1 MNVREHYQTV
11 KFNIQFA
18 SLLFEAGRVGQGN
31 AAMHKAET
39 ALDKLIEYEDRVRAE
54 MKRRVAETNK
64 KFDDI
69 DMGVDALIGE
79 NQRLRDA

>member
-1 MNVREHYQTV
+1 MNVREHYETV

-39 ALDKLIEYEDRVRAE
+39 AIDALIEYEDLVLAE
-54 MKRRVAETNK
+54 MKRRVAKTNK
-64 KFDDI
+64 RFDDT
-69 DMGVDALIGE
+69 DMGCL
-79 NQRLRDA
+79 